1 VIPQILQNLRALDG
15 GQVLRAVFDI
25 AVVAYFIYR
34 LILLSKGRRSWW
46 IIIGLGVF
54 FLLLLLSEALGLMT
68 LNWILK
74 QVTPLGPVAIL
85 VLFYPELRDV
95 LERLGRAEFW
105 ANALPVADRA
115 DMTEAI
121 EEVVRAVGQLSP
133 LKIGALIVLER
144 EADLGDV
151 LSTGT
156 TLDAEVSSQLLATI
170 FHHGTPLH
178 DGAVVIRGG
187 RVAAA
192 ECRLPL
198 SDSSNIAPNVHL
210 RHRAAMGLT
219 EVSDAVVVVVS
230 EETGTISLSVHG
242 KLKRGLSPDD
252 LRKRL
257 LEEFGRAP
265 KPAKKQSKNALPA
278 FFGRKAGATDAAVT
292 APAPAKT
299 PATGTAKQ

>member
-1 VIPQILQNLRALDG
+1 MIPQILQNLRSLDG
-15 GQVLRAVFDI
+15 GQVLRAVIDI

-105 ANALPVADRA
+105 TNALPVADRQ

-121 EEVVRAVGQLSP
+121 EEVVRAAGQLAP
-133 LKIGALIVLER
+133 LKIGALIVMER
-144 EADLGDV
+144 EASLDDV
-151 LSTGT
+151 IETGT
-156 TLDAEVSSQLLATI
+156 SLDAEVSSQLLATI

-187 RVAAA
+187 RIAAA

-210 RHRAAMGLT
+210 RHRAAAGMT

-230 EETGTISLSVHG
+230 EERGTITLAIRG
-242 KLKRGLSPDD
+242 KLIGGLSTDK
-252 LRKRL
+252 LRERL
-257 LEEFGRAP
+257 LQEFGRAP
-265 KPAKKQSKNALPA
+265 KPPKKSKTALPSL
-278 FFGRKAGATDAAVT
+278 FGRKSDANPPST
-292 APAPAKT
+292 K
-299 PATGTAKQ
+299 TAKQ